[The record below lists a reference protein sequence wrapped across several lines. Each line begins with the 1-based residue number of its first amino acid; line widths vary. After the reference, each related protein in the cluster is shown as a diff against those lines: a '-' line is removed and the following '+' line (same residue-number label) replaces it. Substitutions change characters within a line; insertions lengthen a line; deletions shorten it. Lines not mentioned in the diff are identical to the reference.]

1 MTSMN
6 LGEVGDVDDSTESR
20 SVNLPTIVIYIT
32 AVQNPMKM
40 SDISFLKTKLNWTDL
55 KIQKPKTQFPQFG
68 FQKPTSAIWRQFFT
82 LSHSQFILHHDSIN
96 SQSIFL
102 HAVSLYF

>member
-1 MTSMN
+1 MPNLQQYSTDATSFINDTINTEWVSLMTSMN

-40 SDISFLKTKLNWTDL
+40 SDISFLKTKLN
-55 KIQKPKTQFPQFG
+55 
-68 FQKPTSAIWRQFFT
+68 
-82 LSHSQFILHHDSIN
+82 
-96 SQSIFL
+96 
-102 HAVSLYF
+102 